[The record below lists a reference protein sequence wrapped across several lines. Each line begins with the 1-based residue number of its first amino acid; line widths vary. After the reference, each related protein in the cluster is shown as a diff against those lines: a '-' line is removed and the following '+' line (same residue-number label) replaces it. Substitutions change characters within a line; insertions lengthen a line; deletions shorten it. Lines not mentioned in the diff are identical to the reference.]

1 MLSHLVVAVRGD
13 EAHGGHQLDCLEH
26 DEGDGGGDG
35 PGQQGQRLLVVEQV
49 PQPDLVVHDRLQ
61 TLDALQLHAVPLGV
75 AKNN

>member
-1 MLSHLVVAVRGD
+1 MLSHHVVAVRGD

-49 PQPDLVVHDRLQ
+49 PQPDLVVQ
-61 TLDALQLHAVPLGV
+61 TLDALQQHSVPLRV
-75 AKNN
+75 TESIWD

>member
-1 MLSHLVVAVRGD
+1 MLSHLVMAVRGD

-49 PQPDLVVHDRLQ
+49 PQPDLVVQ
-61 TLDALQLHAVPLGV
+61 TLDALQQHSVPLRV
-75 AKNN
+75 TESIWD